1 MLVKE
6 TMQERIIQI
15 SKDTGIPTKKVWDLL
30 YFLCEGVPIEN
41 NQLVQKLGVSKNA
54 LNQAKQIF
62 HDLLEE
68 PSKNTKLKDKAIEDV
83 EDLFGPEYKPE
94 ETLWSTLESINYNQ
108 IIKLLKRYDNKRPLP
123 DRKYDQF
130 TATIET
136 TARRAGLLDCFGDI
150 AGKRLLFLGDDDFTS
165 IAVANIR
172 KASGVTVLDIDN
184 RILDTIGNM
193 IINEGLEIN
202 LENYDARK
210 ALPTTY
216 NKKYDVVFTDPPY
229 TLEGIELFVSRAVNA
244 LDPQNQSARIYVCYG
259 TSDRAKERFLPIH
272 EVFTSSGLMIRW
284 VFDKFNRYHGAES
297 IGSSSSLFVL
307 DTTSKTKPLITG
319 NYDKPIYTNN

>member
-1 MLVKE
+1 M
-6 TMQERIIQI
+6 
-15 SKDTGIPTKKVWDLL
+15 
-30 YFLCEGVPIEN
+30 
-41 NQLVQKLGVSKNA
+41 
-54 LNQAKQIF
+54 
-62 HDLLEE
+62 
-68 PSKNTKLKDKAIEDV
+68 
-83 EDLFGPEYKPE
+83 
-94 ETLWSTLESINYNQ
+94 
-108 IIKLLKRYDNKRPLP
+108 
-123 DRKYDQF
+123 
-130 TATIET
+130 
-136 TARRAGLLDCFGDI
+136 DCFGDI

-216 NKKYDVVFTDPPY
+216 NQKYDVVFTDPPY
-229 TLEGIELFVSRAVNA
+229 TPEGIELFVSRAV
-244 LDPQNQSARIYVCYG
+244 
-259 TSDRAKERFLPIH
+259 LPIH